1 MWRDGETSADV
12 STNHCTVYVY
22 PFCRHLQICSMCS
35 SWHILQCID
44 QTNIQQ
50 PLTTWIPTASSL
62 ILPLKKDIIHGWLSS
77 RMLEGVSPVLGA
89 NGPHAVYSVSRFGL
103 VVSRASKNHH
113 ASYQDQTIEEK
124 GILGVPLSWRGLKR
138 YHPNFRGPFWVQN
151 QWQSTFFAGKPCS
164 CVSWSFNS
172 SCLPQRREWE
182 ISLFRKRQ
190 CSPQPLWMDGW
201 PSPTYYCLPTFGCS

>member
-1 MWRDGETSADV
+1 
-12 STNHCTVYVY
+12 
-22 PFCRHLQICSMCS
+22 
-35 SWHILQCID
+35 
-44 QTNIQQ
+44 
-50 PLTTWIPTASSL
+50 
-62 ILPLKKDIIHGWLSS
+62 
-77 RMLEGVSPVLGA
+77 MLEGVSPVLGA

-124 GILGVPLSWRGLKR
+124 GILGAPLSWRGLKR

-172 SCLPQRREWE
+172 SCLPQRRNGKFHSSENVSVVP
-182 ISLFRKRQ
+182 SL
-190 CSPQPLWMDGW
+190 CEWMDDQVLHIIVCQLLDVHNIPVGMQW
-201 PSPTYYCLPTFGCS
+201 LVISCRNEYCPRYSMIYPPWN